1 MNLQGTR
8 IKPWTVTKRIRHYS
22 EIAGIQKAVSPH
34 TIRHTFT
41 AHLIQRGG
49 RIEVIAKALGHK
61 SLAETTPYAHADFE
75 DIRKSVNLLNKNIP
89 PLSGAKT
96 IEP

>member
-1 MNLQGTR
+1 LNLQGSR
-8 IKPWTVTKRIRHYS
+8 LKPWSVTRRIRHYA
-22 EIAGIQKAVSPH
+22 EVVGIQKPVSPH

-75 DIRKSVNLLNKNIP
+75 DIRKAVSRLNKNIP

-96 IEP
+96 FEP